1 MKKKTIINWFIL
13 FILSL
18 MWGSSFILMK
28 KSLLVFNYIE
38 VGFLR
43 LIIAFL
49 ILSPLLLR
57 SLRRVEKKHIIPLLI
72 VSVIGTVI
80 PAILFAKSQV
90 FLDSSVAGMLNALT
104 PIFTLIIGILFF
116 NVTTWNTRSVIGII
130 IGLMGTYILL
140 SPSTIEINNIL
151 YNLLIIFATICY
163 ALSINTI
170 KDKLDTLNSLDIAV
184 ISSFFSAI
192 IPIIYLSNKNTSILI
207 TKIYLHFDY
216 FIYLLILGIICT
228 SLAIILFNFLIKRS
242 SALFAS
248 STTYLIP
255 IFAIMWGTIDSEII
269 QSHQL
274 IGISVILTGVFIMNY
289 KRV

>member
-1 MKKKTIINWFIL
+1 
-13 FILSL
+13 
-18 MWGSSFILMK
+18 MK
-28 KSLLVFNYIE
+28 KSLLAFNYIE

-49 ILSPLLLR
+49 ILSPLLFR
-57 SLRRVEKKHIIPLLI
+57 SLKKVKKKHIIPLLI
-72 VSVIGTVI
+72 VSLIGTVI

-116 NVTTWNTRSVIGII
+116 NVTTWSTRNMVGIVIGLI
-130 IGLMGTYILL
+130 GTYILL
-140 SPSTIEINNIL
+140 SPDTIGNNNIL
-151 YNLLIIFATICY
+151 YSLLIIFATMCY

-170 KDKLDTLNSLDIAV
+170 KNKLASLDSLDIAV
-184 ISSFFSAI
+184 TSSFFSAI
-192 IPIIYLSNKNTSILI
+192 IPIIYVTNNNANELI
-207 TKIYLHFDY
+207 SKIYLHFDH
-216 FIYLLILGIICT
+216 FIYLLILGLVCT
-228 SLAIILFNFLIKRS
+228 SSAIILFNFLIKRC

-255 IFAIMWGTIDSEII
+255 VFAIIWGTIDSEII
-269 QSHQL
+269 ESYEL
-274 IGISVILTGVFIMNY
+274 IGIAVILTGVFIMNY

>member
-1 MKKKTIINWFIL
+1 MEKKTIINWFIL

-43 LIIAFL
+43 LLIAFV
-49 ILSPLLLR
+49 ILSPLLLA

-72 VSVIGTVI
+72 VSLIGTVI

-116 NVTTWNTRSVIGII
+116 NRTTWNTRSLIGII

-140 SPSTIEINNIL
+140 SPSTIENNNIL
-151 YNLLIIFATICY
+151 YSLLIIFATICY

-184 ISSFFSAI
+184 ISSFFSAV
-192 IPIIYLSNKNTSILI
+192 IPVVYLSSKNTNTVI

-269 QSHQL
+269 QSHEL

>member
-1 MKKKTIINWFIL
+1 MEKKTIINWFIL

-49 ILSPLLLR
+49 ILSPLLLT
-57 SLRRVEKKHIIPLLI
+57 SLRRIKKKHIIPLLI
-72 VSVIGTVI
+72 VSLIGTVI

-116 NVTTWNTRSVIGII
+116 NITTWNTRSIIGII

-140 SPSTIEINNIL
+140 SPSTIENNNIL
-151 YNLLIIFATICY
+151 YSLLIIFATICY

-184 ISSFFSAI
+184 ISSFFSAV
-192 IPIIYLSNKNTSILI
+192 IPVVYLSSKNTNLLI

-269 QSHQL
+269 QSHEL
-274 IGISVILTGVFIMNY
+274 IGITVILTGVFIMNY

>member
-1 MKKKTIINWFIL
+1 MDKKTIINWFIL

-43 LIIAFL
+43 LLIAFV
-49 ILSPLLLR
+49 ILSPLLLT

-72 VSVIGTVI
+72 VSLIGTVI

-116 NVTTWNTRSVIGII
+116 NRTTWNTRSLIGII

-140 SPSTIEINNIL
+140 SPSTIENNNIL
-151 YNLLIIFATICY
+151 YSLLIIFATICY

-184 ISSFFSAI
+184 ISSFFSAV
-192 IPIIYLSNKNTSILI
+192 IPVVYLSSKNTNIVI

-255 IFAIMWGTIDSEII
+255 IFAIIWGTIDSEII
-269 QSHQL
+269 QSHEL
-274 IGISVILTGVFIMNY
+274 IGITVILTGVFIMNY

>member
-1 MKKKTIINWFIL
+1 MNKRTIVNWFIL

-43 LIIAFL
+43 LLIAFV
-49 ILSPLLLR
+49 ILSPLLLT

-72 VSVIGTVI
+72 VSLIGTVI

-116 NVTTWNTRSVIGII
+116 NRTTWNTRSLIGII

-140 SPSTIEINNIL
+140 SPSTIENNNIL
-151 YNLLIIFATICY
+151 YSLLIIFATICY

-184 ISSFFSAI
+184 ISSFFSAV
-192 IPIIYLSNKNTSILI
+192 IPVVYLSSKNTNIVI

-255 IFAIMWGTIDSEII
+255 IFAIIWGTIDSEII
-269 QSHQL
+269 QSHEL
-274 IGISVILTGVFIMNY
+274 IGITVILTGVFIMNY

>member
-1 MKKKTIINWFIL
+1 
-13 FILSL
+13 
-18 MWGSSFILMK
+18 MK

-49 ILSPLLLR
+49 ILSPLLLT
-57 SLRRVEKKHIIPLLI
+57 SLRRIKKKHIIPLLI
-72 VSVIGTVI
+72 VSLIGTVI

-116 NVTTWNTRSVIGII
+116 NRTTWNTRSLIGII

-140 SPSTIEINNIL
+140 SPSTIENNNIL
-151 YNLLIIFATICY
+151 YSLLIIFATICY

-184 ISSFFSAI
+184 ISSFFSAV
-192 IPIIYLSNKNTSILI
+192 IPVVYLSSKNTNTVI

-269 QSHQL
+269 QSHEL

>member
-1 MKKKTIINWFIL
+1 MEKKTIINWFIL

-49 ILSPLLLR
+49 ILSPLLLT
-57 SLRRVEKKHIIPLLI
+57 SLRRIKKKHIIPLLI
-72 VSVIGTVI
+72 VSLIGTVI

-116 NVTTWNTRSVIGII
+116 NRTTWNTRSLIGII

-140 SPSTIEINNIL
+140 SPSTIENNNIL
-151 YNLLIIFATICY
+151 YSLLIIFATICY

-184 ISSFFSAI
+184 ISSFFSAV
-192 IPIIYLSNKNTSILI
+192 IPVVYLSSKNTNTVI

-269 QSHQL
+269 QSHEL

>member
-1 MKKKTIINWFIL
+1 MNKRTIVNWFIL

-38 VGFLR
+38 VSFLR
-43 LIIAFL
+43 LIIAFF
-49 ILSPLLLR
+49 ILAPLLVG
-57 SLRRVEKKHIIPLLI
+57 SLRRVKKKHIIPLLI
-72 VSVIGTVI
+72 VSLIGTVV

-90 FLDSSVAGMLNALT
+90 VLDSSVAGMLNALT
-104 PIFTLIIGILFF
+104 PIFTLIIGIIFF
-116 NVTTWNTRSVIGII
+116 NVTKWNTNSIIGII
-130 IGLMGTYILL
+130 IGLIGTYILL
-140 SPSTIEINNIL
+140 SPSTIGNNNIL
-151 YNLLIIFATICY
+151 YSLLIILATICY

-170 KDKLDTLNSLDIAV
+170 KDKLESLNSLDIAV

-192 IPIIYLSNKNTSILI
+192 IPIIYISNNTTNALI
-207 TKIYLHFDY
+207 NKIYLHFDH
-216 FIYLLILGIICT
+216 FIYLLILGLVCT
-228 SLAIILFNFLIKRS
+228 SLAIILFNILIKRC

-255 IFAIMWGTIDSEII
+255 IFAIIWGTIDAEII
-269 QSHQL
+269 QSYEL
-274 IGISVILTGVFIMNY
+274 IGITVILTGVFIMNY